1 MSLQLIY
8 GRAGTGKSTVILEQV
23 KNNLH
28 SEVKQYIIIPEQFSY
43 SEEKKLMAEL
53 QENSIINAEVITFKR
68 MAERVQTEVAGRTKS
83 LLSKSGKAMIM
94 YSILDKQKDKLQYI
108 KNSSNNIDLGIQT
121 IKDFKK
127 NVIKYQ
133 DIEGL
138 IESVDKPLLKAKLQD
153 VNIIYSEYEKCIQEK
168 FLDEEDKISKLATS
182 LESSTMF
189 DNSDIYIDE
198 FSGFTKQEYQV
209 IAKLLKK
216 ARKVRLAICL
226 DELNEKN
233 KTDIF
238 YFNKSAVEELIDIA
252 TECGVEVEKPIY
264 LNKQYKLKNPEIKH
278 LEQNLYAP
286 TYAKYAGEVKNIKT
300 ILTLNP
306 YEEIEYVAKNI
317 IKLVRD
323 EGYKYSDIAIIAR
336 NIDEVQSKV
345 KAILGNNGIP
355 VFIDNKEDLARS
367 QFIKYILA
375 LLEILAKNWS
385 QEAVISYIKS
395 GFLKIDEDDIYKL
408 ENYVIKWGIQG
419 SKWYKEDWE
428 YEEENFN
435 ELREKIVLPILD
447 LKAKLEGQKTATN
460 ISKAIYSFL
469 DKNDIYTQIEE
480 KIKKYEESGN
490 ILLSKNCKA
499 SLENL
504 IEVLDEIIYIF
515 EDQKMS
521 FEKYREILKIGLSYK
536 ELGNIPEVIDQVIL
550 GDIERSRSHEIKI
563 AFILGVNDG
572 NFPRINKIEGFLN
585 DDDRETLK
593 SLGKEIAKGS
603 LELTYEDQFNIYKA
617 LTTAKEKL
625 YLMYTSTDKDG
636 ATLRQSIL
644 ITKIKRIFPNLK
656 EESTILNSE
665 PEITSKQA
673 TFQELLFE
681 LQKLKNGE
689 QIDDIWYE
697 VYNWYKTDPKWSNI
711 LEKAMIELKYLKTPE
726 KISKESIER
735 LYGKTLKTSIS
746 KLETYRRCPFQYH
759 LKYGLKLQEKEEFK
773 VRAIDTG
780 SFMHEVIEEFF
791 RRAED
796 VKKITEEEISKL
808 VDEIILDKLSLRK
821 NYLFTSNKKFI
832 ALTNRLKRIINK
844 SLGYIVYQIQNSDF
858 TVLAN
863 EVEFSKTINN
873 VEITGKIDRV
883 DISNDGDFLRVIDYK
898 SSSKNINLNDV
909 FSRNT
914 NTAFNIYGYYC

>member
-133 DIEGL
+133 DIEEL

-375 LLEILAKNWS
+375 LLEILAKNWP

-711 LEKAMIELKYLKTPE
+711 LGKAMIELKYLKTPE
-726 KISKESIER
+726 KISKENIEK

>member
-168 FLDEEDKISKLATS
+168 FLDEEDKISKLADN
-182 LESSTMF
+182 LETSTMF

-572 NFPRINKIEGFLN
+572 NFPSINKIEGFLN

-726 KISKESIER
+726 KISKENIEK

-914 NTAFNIYGYYC
+914 NTAFNIYGYYY

>member
-8 GRAGTGKSTVILEQV
+8 GRAGTGKSTAILEQV

-133 DIEGL
+133 DIEEL

-168 FLDEEDKISKLATS
+168 FLDEEDKISKLADN
-182 LESSTMF
+182 LETSTMF

-264 LNKQYKLKNPEIKH
+264 LNKQYKLKNPELKH

-286 TYAKYAGEVKNIKT
+286 TYAKYAEEVKNIKT

-306 YEEIEYVAKNI
+306 YEEIEYVAQNI

-345 KAILGNNGIP
+345 KAILDNNGIP

-419 SKWYKEDWE
+419 SKWYKEDWK

-572 NFPRINKIEGFLN
+572 NFPSINKIEGFLN

-726 KISKESIER
+726 KISKENIEK

>member
-1 MSLQLIY
+1 M
-8 GRAGTGKSTVILEQV
+8 K
-23 KNNLH
+23 
-28 SEVKQYIIIPEQFSY
+28 
-43 SEEKKLMAEL
+43 
-53 QENSIINAEVITFKR
+53 
-68 MAERVQTEVAGRTKS
+68 
-83 LLSKSGKAMIM
+83 
-94 YSILDKQKDKLQYI
+94 
-108 KNSSNNIDLGIQT
+108 
-121 IKDFKK
+121 
-127 NVIKYQ
+127 
-133 DIEGL
+133 
-138 IESVDKPLLKAKLQD
+138 
-153 VNIIYSEYEKCIQEK
+153 
-168 FLDEEDKISKLATS
+168 
-182 LESSTMF
+182 
-189 DNSDIYIDE
+189 
-198 FSGFTKQEYQV
+198 
-209 IAKLLKK
+209 
-216 ARKVRLAICL
+216 
-226 DELNEKN
+226 
-233 KTDIF
+233 
-238 YFNKSAVEELIDIA
+238 
-252 TECGVEVEKPIY
+252 
-264 LNKQYKLKNPEIKH
+264 
-278 LEQNLYAP
+278 
-286 TYAKYAGEVKNIKT
+286 
-300 ILTLNP
+300 
-306 YEEIEYVAKNI
+306 
-317 IKLVRD
+317 
-323 EGYKYSDIAIIAR
+323 
-336 NIDEVQSKV
+336 SKV
-345 KAILGNNGIP
+345 KSKLYLAIP

-419 SKWYKEDWE
+419 SKWYKEDWK

-726 KISKESIER
+726 KISKENIEK

>member
-133 DIEGL
+133 DIEEL

-168 FLDEEDKISKLATS
+168 FLDEEDKISKLADN
-182 LESSTMF
+182 LETSTMF

-264 LNKQYKLKNPEIKH
+264 LNKQYKLKKPELKH

-419 SKWYKEDWE
+419 SKWYKEDWK

-572 NFPRINKIEGFLN
+572 NFPSINKIEGFLN

-726 KISKESIER
+726 KISKENIEK

>member
-419 SKWYKEDWE
+419 RKWYKEDWE

-726 KISKESIER
+726 KISKENIEK

>member
-264 LNKQYKLKNPEIKH
+264 LNKQYKLKKPELKH

-593 SLGKEIAKGS
+593 SLGKEIARGS

-726 KISKESIER
+726 KISKENIEK

>member
-572 NFPRINKIEGFLN
+572 NFPSINKIEGFLN

-726 KISKESIER
+726 KISKENIEK

-808 VDEIILDKLSLRK
+808 VDEIILDKLYLRK

-914 NTAFNIYGYYC
+914 NTAFNIYGYYY

>member
-8 GRAGTGKSTVILEQV
+8 GRAGTGKSTAILEQV

-68 MAERVQTEVAGRTKS
+68 MAERVQTEVAGRTKK

-726 KISKESIER
+726 KISKENIEK

>member
-286 TYAKYAGEVKNIKT
+286 TYAKYAGGVKNIKT

-726 KISKESIER
+726 KISKENIEK

>member
-153 VNIIYSEYEKCIQEK
+153 VNIIYSEYEKYIQEK

-726 KISKESIER
+726 KISKENIEK

>member
-252 TECGVEVEKPIY
+252 PECGVEVEKPIY
-264 LNKQYKLKNPEIKH
+264 LNKQYKLKKPELKH

-286 TYAKYAGEVKNIKT
+286 TYAKYAEEVKNIKT

-306 YEEIEYVAKNI
+306 YEEIEYVAQNI

-572 NFPRINKIEGFLN
+572 NFPSINKIEGFLN

-726 KISKESIER
+726 KISKENIEK

>member
-1 MSLQLIY
+1 
-8 GRAGTGKSTVILEQV
+8 
-23 KNNLH
+23 
-28 SEVKQYIIIPEQFSY
+28 
-43 SEEKKLMAEL
+43 
-53 QENSIINAEVITFKR
+53 

-572 NFPRINKIEGFLN
+572 NFPSINKIEGFLN

-726 KISKESIER
+726 KISKENIEK

>member
-168 FLDEEDKISKLATS
+168 FLDEEDKISKLADN
-182 LESSTMF
+182 LETSTMF

-264 LNKQYKLKNPEIKH
+264 LNKQYKLKNPELKH

-345 KAILGNNGIP
+345 KAILDNNGIP

-572 NFPRINKIEGFLN
+572 NFPSINKIEGFLN

-726 KISKESIER
+726 KISKENIEK

>member
-264 LNKQYKLKNPEIKH
+264 LNKQYKLKKPELKH

-306 YEEIEYVAKNI
+306 YEEIEYVAQNI

-345 KAILGNNGIP
+345 KAILGNNCIP

-726 KISKESIER
+726 KISKENIEK

>member
-726 KISKESIER
+726 KISKENIEK

-791 RRAED
+791 RRVED

>member
-264 LNKQYKLKNPEIKH
+264 LNKQYKLKKPELKH

-317 IKLVRD
+317 ITLVRD

-593 SLGKEIAKGS
+593 SLGKEIARGS

-726 KISKESIER
+726 KISKENIEK

>member
-264 LNKQYKLKNPEIKH
+264 LNKQYKLKKPELKH

-419 SKWYKEDWE
+419 SKWYKEDWK

-572 NFPRINKIEGFLN
+572 NFPSINKIEGFLN

-665 PEITSKQA
+665 PEITTKQA

-726 KISKESIER
+726 KISKESIEK

>member
-264 LNKQYKLKNPEIKH
+264 LNKQYKLKKPELKH

-572 NFPRINKIEGFLN
+572 NFPSINKIEGFLN

-726 KISKESIER
+726 KISKENIEK

>member
-419 SKWYKEDWE
+419 SKWYKEDWK

-726 KISKESIER
+726 KISKESIEK

>member
-1 MSLQLIY
+1 MS
-8 GRAGTGKSTVILEQV
+8 
-23 KNNLH
+23 
-28 SEVKQYIIIPEQFSY
+28 F
-43 SEEKKLMAEL
+43 
-53 QENSIINAEVITFKR
+53 F
-68 MAERVQTEVAGRTKS
+68 
-83 LLSKSGKAMIM
+83 
-94 YSILDKQKDKLQYI
+94 
-108 KNSSNNIDLGIQT
+108 
-121 IKDFKK
+121 
-127 NVIKYQ
+127 
-133 DIEGL
+133 
-138 IESVDKPLLKAKLQD
+138 
-153 VNIIYSEYEKCIQEK
+153 
-168 FLDEEDKISKLATS
+168 
-182 LESSTMF
+182 
-189 DNSDIYIDE
+189 
-198 FSGFTKQEYQV
+198 
-209 IAKLLKK
+209 
-216 ARKVRLAICL
+216 
-226 DELNEKN
+226 
-233 KTDIF
+233 
-238 YFNKSAVEELIDIA
+238 
-252 TECGVEVEKPIY
+252 
-264 LNKQYKLKNPEIKH
+264 
-278 LEQNLYAP
+278 
-286 TYAKYAGEVKNIKT
+286 
-300 ILTLNP
+300 
-306 YEEIEYVAKNI
+306 
-317 IKLVRD
+317 
-323 EGYKYSDIAIIAR
+323 
-336 NIDEVQSKV
+336 
-345 KAILGNNGIP
+345 
-355 VFIDNKEDLARS
+355 
-367 QFIKYILA
+367 
-375 LLEILAKNWS
+375 
-385 QEAVISYIKS
+385 
-395 GFLKIDEDDIYKL
+395 
-408 ENYVIKWGIQG
+408 
-419 SKWYKEDWE
+419 
-428 YEEENFN
+428 
-435 ELREKIVLPILD
+435 EKIVLPILD

-726 KISKESIER
+726 KISKENIEK

>member
-419 SKWYKEDWE
+419 SKWYKEDWK

-515 EDQKMS
+515 EDQEMS

-726 KISKESIER
+726 KISKESIEK

>member
-168 FLDEEDKISKLATS
+168 FLDEEDKISKLADN
-182 LESSTMF
+182 LETSTMF

-264 LNKQYKLKNPEIKH
+264 LNKQYKLKKPELKH

-726 KISKESIER
+726 KISKENIEK

>member
-133 DIEGL
+133 DIEEL

-168 FLDEEDKISKLATS
+168 FLDEEDKISKLADN
-182 LESSTMF
+182 LETSTMF

-264 LNKQYKLKNPEIKH
+264 LNKQYKLKNPELKH

-286 TYAKYAGEVKNIKT
+286 TYAKYAEEVKNIKT

-306 YEEIEYVAKNI
+306 YEEIEYVAQNI

-345 KAILGNNGIP
+345 KAILDNNGIP

-572 NFPRINKIEGFLN
+572 NFPSINKIEGFLN

-726 KISKESIER
+726 KISKENIEK

>member
-153 VNIIYSEYEKCIQEK
+153 VNIIYLEYEKCIQEK

-572 NFPRINKIEGFLN
+572 NFPSINKIEGFLN

-726 KISKESIER
+726 KISKENIEK

>member
-572 NFPRINKIEGFLN
+572 NFPSINKIEGFLN

-711 LEKAMIELKYLKTPE
+711 LGKAMIELKYLKTPE
-726 KISKESIER
+726 KISKENIEK

>member
-306 YEEIEYVAKNI
+306 YEEIEYVAQNI

-726 KISKESIER
+726 KISKENIEK

>member
-8 GRAGTGKSTVILEQV
+8 GRAGTGKSTAILEQV

-133 DIEGL
+133 DIEEL

-168 FLDEEDKISKLATS
+168 FLDEEDKISKLADN
-182 LESSTMF
+182 LETSTMF

-264 LNKQYKLKNPEIKH
+264 LNKQYKLKKPELKH

-286 TYAKYAGEVKNIKT
+286 TYAKYAEEVKNIKT

-345 KAILGNNGIP
+345 KAILDNNGIP

-572 NFPRINKIEGFLN
+572 NFPSINKIEGFLN

-726 KISKESIER
+726 KISKENIEK

>member
-726 KISKESIER
+726 KISKENIEK

-808 VDEIILDKLSLRK
+808 VDEIILDKLYLRK

>member
-726 KISKESIER
+726 KRSKENIEK

>member
-83 LLSKSGKAMIM
+83 LLSKSAKAMIM

-469 DKNDIYTQIEE
+469 DKNDIYSQIEE

-572 NFPRINKIEGFLN
+572 NFPSINKIEGFLN
-585 DDDRETLK
+585 DTL
-593 SLGKEIAKGS
+593 
-603 LELTYEDQFNIYKA
+603 
-617 LTTAKEKL
+617 
-625 YLMYTSTDKDG
+625 
-636 ATLRQSIL
+636 
-644 ITKIKRIFPNLK
+644 P
-656 EESTILNSE
+656 
-665 PEITSKQA
+665 
-673 TFQELLFE
+673 
-681 LQKLKNGE
+681 
-689 QIDDIWYE
+689 
-697 VYNWYKTDPKWSNI
+697 
-711 LEKAMIELKYLKTPE
+711 
-726 KISKESIER
+726 
-735 LYGKTLKTSIS
+735 
-746 KLETYRRCPFQYH
+746 
-759 LKYGLKLQEKEEFK
+759 
-773 VRAIDTG
+773 
-780 SFMHEVIEEFF
+780 
-791 RRAED
+791 
-796 VKKITEEEISKL
+796 
-808 VDEIILDKLSLRK
+808 
-821 NYLFTSNKKFI
+821 
-832 ALTNRLKRIINK
+832 
-844 SLGYIVYQIQNSDF
+844 
-858 TVLAN
+858 
-863 EVEFSKTINN
+863 
-873 VEITGKIDRV
+873 
-883 DISNDGDFLRVIDYK
+883 
-898 SSSKNINLNDV
+898 
-909 FSRNT
+909 
-914 NTAFNIYGYYC
+914 

>member
-8 GRAGTGKSTVILEQV
+8 GRAGTGKSTAILEQV

-306 YEEIEYVAKNI
+306 YEEIDYVAQNI

-726 KISKESIER
+726 KISKENIEK

>member
-198 FSGFTKQEYQV
+198 FSGFTRQEYQV

-306 YEEIEYVAKNI
+306 YEEIEYVAQNI

-419 SKWYKEDWE
+419 SKWYKEDWK

-572 NFPRINKIEGFLN
+572 NFPSINKIEGFLN

-711 LEKAMIELKYLKTPE
+711 LGKAMIELKYLKTPE
-726 KISKESIER
+726 KISKENIEK

-914 NTAFNIYGYYC
+914 NTTFNIYGYYY

>member
-138 IESVDKPLLKAKLQD
+138 IESVDKPLLRAKLQD

-264 LNKQYKLKNPEIKH
+264 LNKQYKLKKPELKH

-572 NFPRINKIEGFLN
+572 NFPSINKIEGFLN

-726 KISKESIER
+726 KISKENIEK

>member
-572 NFPRINKIEGFLN
+572 NFPSINKIEGFLN

-726 KISKESIER
+726 KISKENIEK

>member
-133 DIEGL
+133 DIEEL

-264 LNKQYKLKNPEIKH
+264 LNKQYKLKKPELKH

-345 KAILGNNGIP
+345 KAILDNNGIP

-572 NFPRINKIEGFLN
+572 NFPSINKIEGFLN

-726 KISKESIER
+726 KISKENIEK

>member
-264 LNKQYKLKNPEIKH
+264 LNKQYKLKKPELKH

-419 SKWYKEDWE
+419 SKWYKEDWK

-572 NFPRINKIEGFLN
+572 NFPSINKIEGFLN

-726 KISKESIER
+726 KISKENIEK

>member
-8 GRAGTGKSTVILEQV
+8 GRAGTGKSTAILEQV

-133 DIEGL
+133 DIEEL

-264 LNKQYKLKNPEIKH
+264 LNKQYKLKNPELKH

-286 TYAKYAGEVKNIKT
+286 TYAKYAEEVKNIKT

-306 YEEIEYVAKNI
+306 YEEIEYVAQNI

-345 KAILGNNGIP
+345 KAILDNNGIP

-408 ENYVIKWGIQG
+408 ENYVIKWGLQG
-419 SKWYKEDWE
+419 SKWYKEDWK

-572 NFPRINKIEGFLN
+572 NFPSINKIEGFLN

-697 VYNWYKTDPKWSNI
+697 VYNWYKTDPKWRNI

-726 KISKESIER
+726 KISKENIEK

>member
-168 FLDEEDKISKLATS
+168 FLDEEDKISKLADN
-182 LESSTMF
+182 LETSTMF

-345 KAILGNNGIP
+345 KAILDNNGIP

-419 SKWYKEDWE
+419 SKWYKEDWK

-572 NFPRINKIEGFLN
+572 NFPSINKIEGFLN

-726 KISKESIER
+726 KISKENIEK